1 MILFSRL
8 HFFEDPISKSS
19 KDFFTNTSLGR
30 LLNKQT
36 AARQE
41 NRTVVQPA
49 PVFLLRT
56 RFFFP
61 RIRLGD
67 GRCSGQDGGKQRP
80 GSRCYPML
88 YEQSSPR
95 LLFLPLGM
103 KEHAAS
109 SFPSSC
115 DVSAPASLLLPAEVG
130 GHGKKIWRR
139 ETEGRRRKR
148 GSTRARSPFFL
159 KKKIIPEW

>member
-1 MILFSRL
+1 
-8 HFFEDPISKSS
+8 
-19 KDFFTNTSLGR
+19 
-30 LLNKQT
+30 
-36 AARQE
+36 
-41 NRTVVQPA
+41 
-49 PVFLLRT
+49 
-56 RFFFP
+56 
-61 RIRLGD
+61 
-67 GRCSGQDGGKQRP
+67 
-80 GSRCYPML
+80 ML

-139 ETEGRRRKR
+139 EMKDGDGREG
-148 GSTRARSPFFL
+148 APEPEPHFFL
-159 KKKIIPEW
+159 KKNNSRMVKRIGETEW